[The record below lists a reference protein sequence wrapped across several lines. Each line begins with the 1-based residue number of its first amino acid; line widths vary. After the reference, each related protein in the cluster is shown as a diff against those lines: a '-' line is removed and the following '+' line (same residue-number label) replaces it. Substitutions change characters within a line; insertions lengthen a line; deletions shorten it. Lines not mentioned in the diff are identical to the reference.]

1 METDALI
8 QVGGTRL
15 GATQD
20 VKIRETTHP
29 ARWKVE
35 LGVVGW
41 FSLRVHGDALSPAG
55 ILQVRIVLG
64 AGLQMSIKLGSG
76 LCTRLSIQ

>member
-20 VKIRETTHP
+20 VEIRETTHP

-41 FSLRVHGDALSPAG
+41 LSLRVHGDALPPAG
-55 ILQVRIVLG
+55 ILEVRIVPG
-64 AGLQMSIKLGSG
+64 AGLEIRIKLG
-76 LCTRLSIQ
+76 